1 MCGEVGG
8 KASGED
14 GCDAEASMSETK
26 QGNAMEGDEDRL
38 GVLVEKSLRGALTE
52 DEQRELG
59 ALMSGSSE
67 SAEAAQRAQ
76 EEDRTMQKMI
86 EMAAERFDPEVAQ
99 RVIDFELRKWRWPW
113 RVSVLLVVTV
123 VVFAVVFEWM
133 RNGWSDLRWAYIFG
147 LSAFICIV
155 GGLNMLVMRRW
166 AQREAR
172 EAMQGPEELERVYRR
187 RIKAIPRMV
196 LMYRIVAVGSVVVP
210 GAGAAEA
217 LMDGTEW
224 RYWAAWMLLML
235 PNLYFAFNRK
245 YIDRLSGVMAGV
257 IDPEAERAA
266 RRTRKK

>member
-1 MCGEVGG
+1 
-8 KASGED
+8 
-14 GCDAEASMSETK
+14 MSETK
-26 QGNAMEGDEDRL
+26 QGNAMDGDEDRL

-86 EMAAERFDPEVAQ
+86 ADAAERFDPEVA
-99 RVIDFELRKWRWPW
+99 RRAIDFELRKWRWPW

-123 VVFAVVFEWM
+123 VVFASLFEWM
-133 RNGWSDLRWAYIFG
+133 RSGWSDLRWAHVGG
-147 LSAFICIV
+147 LSAFICGV
-155 GGLNMLVMRRW
+155 GVLHILVMRRR

-172 EAMQGPEELERVYRR
+172 EAMRGPEELERVYRR
-187 RIKAIPRMV
+187 RLAAIPHYV
-196 LMYRIVAVGSVVVP
+196 LAYRILAVGVVLGMGMGLVN
-210 GAGAAEA
+210 A
-217 LMDGTEW
+217 LLNGEGW
-224 RYWAAWMLLML
+224 LLWAAWMLLML

-245 YIDRLSGVMAGV
+245 NIDRMRGVLAGV